1 MSQARDIKL
10 LQDECR
16 KLTIEKQVDA
26 GTIEKERAER
36 DQWMEYGNS
45 KRAESASLR
54 KGAEELR
61 RRLDHCQQQLQQ
73 ATNEGVKKQAV
84 ASSSRE
90 GVVDLTDG
98 KNTEEIAKLRQVV
111 KQLKSSAAFYK
122 KGNEA
127 KTVQIENLMQEKS
140 RFEDRVRELE
150 GAQLDGM
157 SLEF

>member
-1 MSQARDIKL
+1 MD
-10 LQDECR
+10 
-16 KLTIEKQVDA
+16 
-26 GTIEKERAER
+26 
-36 DQWMEYGNS
+36 YGKS
-45 KRAESASLR
+45 KKAESASLR
-54 KGAEELR
+54 QAAEEMR
-61 RRLDHCQQQLQQ
+61 QQLDQCQQQLREANHRGFQTQ
-73 ATNEGVKKQAV
+73 AATA
-84 ASSSRE
+84 ASSSLSSRA

-98 KNTEEIAKLRQVV
+98 NAEEITKLRQVV

>member
-1 MSQARDIKL
+1 MG
-10 LQDECR
+10 
-16 KLTIEKQVDA
+16 IEKQVDRN
-26 GTIEKERAER
+26 TIEKERGER
-36 DQWMEYGNS
+36 DQWMDYGKS
-45 KRAESASLR
+45 KKAESASLR
-54 KGAEELR
+54 KAAEEMR
-61 RRLDHCQQQLQQ
+61 RQLDQCQQQLREANRSGFQTQ
-73 ATNEGVKKQAV
+73 PAAAASL

-98 KNTEEIAKLRQVV
+98 DAEEIKKLRQVV